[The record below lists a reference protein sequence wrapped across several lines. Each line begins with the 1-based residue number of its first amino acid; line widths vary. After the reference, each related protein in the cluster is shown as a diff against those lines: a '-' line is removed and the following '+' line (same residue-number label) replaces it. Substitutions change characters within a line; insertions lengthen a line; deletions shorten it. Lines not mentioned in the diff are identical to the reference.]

1 MLRNIMSKRVVLEI
15 SEDLHT
21 QLKLLCV
28 RKKITITA
36 EVTKLICQLLDGEAK
51 TEKEAQEKTET
62 TQENSQEDESQAL
75 EKYLRKMTGDRVFD

>member
-1 MLRNIMSKRVVLEI
+1 MAKRVVLEI

-36 EVTKLICQLLDGEAK
+36 EVTNLICQLLDGEAK
-51 TEKEAQEKTET
+51 TEKQAQEKTET
-62 TQENSQEDESQAL
+62 TQENSQEDKPSEL
-75 EKYLRKMTGDRVFD
+75 EEYLRTLRGDGTFD